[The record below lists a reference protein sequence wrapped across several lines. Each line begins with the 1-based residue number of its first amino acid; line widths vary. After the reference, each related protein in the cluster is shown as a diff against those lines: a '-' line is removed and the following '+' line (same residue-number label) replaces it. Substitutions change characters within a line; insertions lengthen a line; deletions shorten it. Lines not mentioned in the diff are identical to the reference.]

1 MKKKIISIHKNS
13 GNSAKEDFI
22 KKLDDKKISPE
33 EFDQFFI
40 NHQIWPDKATGIH
53 DVFKLLWR

>member
-1 MKKKIISIHKNS
+1 MKK
-13 GNSAKEDFI
+13 
-22 KKLDDKKISPE
+22 LLDKKISPE

-53 DVFKLLWR
+53 DVFKLLRRFLNMT